1 MLALLAVAQFMLILD
16 VTVVAIALPD
26 MGAELGQSRA
36 ALTWVVSAYTLVFGG
51 MLLLGGRSAD
61 LFGSRIVVLTGL
73 GLFTGASLITGLATG
88 QAMLIGGRAAQ
99 GLGAA
104 LLSPAAL
111 SLVVKTFEGEDRNRA
126 LGIWS
131 ALGAGGAA
139 VGVLLGGVL
148 TSGAGWRWVFW
159 VNVPIGL
166 LVLLALARVV
176 PADRPAGIRGRL
188 DVLGALLVTAA
199 TGSAVFGIIQAGEVG
214 LGSAVALV
222 PLLAAAVLYAGFVVR
237 QRTAAAP
244 LMDLRI
250 LARRSV
256 ASGTLL
262 IFVATALM
270 IAVFFLGSFY
280 LQHYRQHSPLVTGL
294 LFLPVAVATMAGA
307 QLAGRLVGPLGT
319 RSVGAAGLLVGA
331 AGIGAPVLVDA
342 TVALVAGIAV
352 AGLGIGAVFV
362 AASAT
367 ALSRVAHHEAGLA
380 SGILSTFHEF
390 GAAFG
395 VATTSSVA
403 AASITGPGG
412 EGFAWALGVAAVAGA
427 AAALISTVAIP
438 TRAAAR

>member
-1 MLALLAVAQFMLILD
+1 
-16 VTVVAIALPD
+16 
-26 MGAELGQSRA
+26 
-36 ALTWVVSAYTLVFGG
+36 
-51 MLLLGGRSAD
+51 
-61 LFGSRIVVLTGL
+61 
-73 GLFTGASLITGLATG
+73 
-88 QAMLIGGRAAQ
+88 MLIGGRAAQ
-99 GLGAA
+99 GL
-104 LLSPAAL
+104 
-111 SLVVKTFEGEDRNRA
+111 
-126 LGIWS
+126 
-131 ALGAGGAA
+131 GAA

-166 LVLLALARVV
+166 LVLLALARLV
-176 PADRPAGIRGRL
+176 PPDRPAGIRGRL
-188 DVLGALLVTAA
+188 EVLGALLVTAA
-199 TGSAVFGIIQAGEVG
+199 TGSAVFGIIQAGEAG
-214 LGSAVALV
+214 LGSAAALV
-222 PLLAAAVLYAGFVVR
+222 PLLAAAVLYAGFVIR
-237 QRTAAAP
+237 LCTATAP

-280 LQHYRQHSPLVTGL
+280 LQRYRQHSPLVAGL

-319 RSVGAAGLLVGA
+319 RTVGAIGLLIGA
-331 AGIGAPVLVDA
+331 AGIAVPVLVDA
-342 TVALVAGIAV
+342 TVALVAGITV

-380 SGILSTFHEF
+380 SGILSTFHEL

-395 VATTSSVA
+395 VATTSSLA

-412 EGFAWALGVAAVAGA
+412 EGFAWGLGVAAVAGA

-438 TRAAAR
+438 TRVAAR